1 MFDFLIQGGI
11 FGMSII
17 TLLGIAAMAMA
28 IYNFSLQI
36 GKKATSP
43 RLINSVLY
51 LGSMAF
57 LAGLVWN
64 ALGLYDILDVIQQM
78 GGVSQ
83 TALAG
88 GLKAASVSTIW
99 GLFLFFISYALWFI
113 LRLKLTE

>member
-11 FGMSII
+11 LGMSII
-17 TLLGIAAMAMA
+17 TLLGIAALAMA
-28 IYNFSLQI
+28 VYNFSCQI
-36 GKKATSP
+36 NKKATAP
-43 RLINSVLY
+43 KLINSVLY

-64 ALGLYDILDVIQQM
+64 ALGLYQILDVIQQM

-99 GLFLFFISYALWFI
+99 GLFLFFLSYLCWFA
-113 LRLKLTE
+113 LRLKPTE

>member
-11 FGMSII
+11 YGMSII
-17 TLLGIAAMAMA
+17 TLLGIAALAMA
-28 IYNFSLQI
+28 VYNLIHQA
-36 GKKATSP
+36 GRKETSAK
-43 RLINSVLY
+43 LINSVLY

-64 ALGLYDILDVIQQM
+64 ALGLYQVLDIIQQM

-88 GLKAASVSTIW
+88 GLKAASISTIW
-99 GLFLFFISYALWFI
+99 GLFLFFISYVLWFI
-113 LRLKLTE
+113 LRLRITD

>member
-11 FGMSII
+11 YGMSII
-17 TLLGIAAMAMA
+17 TLLGIAALAMA
-28 IYNFSLQI
+28 VYNLTRQA
-36 GKKATSP
+36 GRKETSAK
-43 RLINSVLY
+43 LINSVLY

-64 ALGLYDILDVIQQM
+64 ALGLYQVLDIIQQM

-88 GLKAASVSTIW
+88 GLKAASISTIW
-99 GLFLFFISYALWFI
+99 GLFLFFISYVLWFI
-113 LRLKLTE
+113 LRLRITD